1 MNATRIILAC
11 RGRLLW
17 GAAVLGVGVFA
28 VTAAET
34 NEPGRASFSAFQV
47 ISDRNIFNPNR
58 YARSAP
64 RTYTPRVTRHSTSFT
79 LAGIMSYGQ
88 GETPGTYAFFD
99 GTSPELRKVLQPAGV
114 IADFKV
120 AAITFDSV
128 TLQRETN
135 QTVLKVGMQMRQE
148 SAGHWLLATQSM
160 ASVRSSYD
168 EGVAPIDRSRSTSSS
183 PGPAIAGDMVP
194 ADGSD
199 TNLVENASQP
209 DNGDQAGGP
218 PPDEPGDNPPET
230 LALPPGPASDAQQR
244 LILRRQQ
251 EEQQIGNR

>member
-11 RGRLLW
+11 RGRLRW

-34 NEPGRASFSAFQV
+34 NEPGRSSFSAFQV

-79 LAGIMSYGQ
+79 LAGIMSYSQ

-99 GTSPELRKVLQPAGV
+99 GTSTELRKVLQPAGV

-135 QTVLKVGMQMRQE
+135 QTILKVGMQMRQE
-148 SAGHWLLATQSM
+148 SAGHWLLATQSLS
-160 ASVRSSYD
+160 SVRSSYD
-168 EGVAPIDRSRSTSSS
+168 EGVASVDRSRSNS
-183 PGPAIAGDMVP
+183 PSPDPAITGDMVP

-199 TNLVENASQP
+199 TNMVENASEP
-209 DNGDQAGGP
+209 DSGDQPGGP
-218 PPDEPGDNPPET
+218 PPGETGASPAET
-230 LALPPGPASDAQQR
+230 LALPPGPGNDALQR
-244 LILRRQQ
+244 LMLLRQQ
-251 EEQQIGNR
+251 EEQRTGNR

>member
-1 MNATRIILAC
+1 MNATRIISAC
-11 RGRLLW
+11 KGRRLWVAALL
-17 GAAVLGVGVFA
+17 GAGVFT
-28 VTAAET
+28 VTAGET

-47 ISDRNIFNPNR
+47 IPDRNIFNPNR

-64 RTYTPRVTRHSTSFT
+64 RTYPSRVTRHSTSFT
-79 LAGIMSYGQ
+79 LAGIMSYSR

-99 GTSPELRKVLQPAGV
+99 GTSAELRKVLQPAGV

-148 SAGHWLLATQSM
+148 SAGHWLLATQSQTS
-160 ASVRSSYD
+160 ARSSYD
-168 EGVAPIDRSRSTSSS
+168 EGVASFDRSRSNSSS
-183 PGPAIAGDMVP
+183 PGPAITGDMVP

-199 TNLVENASQP
+199 TNVVENASEP
-209 DNGDQAGGP
+209 DSGDQSGGP
-218 PPDEPGDNPPET
+218 PPGETGASPAET
-230 LALPPGPASDAQQR
+230 LALPPGPGNDALQR
-244 LILRRQQ
+244 LMLLRQQ
-251 EEQQIGNR
+251 EEQRTGNR

>member
-1 MNATRIILAC
+1 MNATRIISAC
-11 RGRLLW
+11 KWRLLW
-17 GAAVLGVGVFA
+17 GAAGFGVGVFA

-64 RTYTPRVTRHSTSFT
+64 RTYSPRVTRHSTSFT

-120 AAITFDSV
+120 AVITFDSV

-148 SAGHWLLATQSM
+148 SPGHWLLTTQSM
-160 ASVRSSYD
+160 SSVRSSYD
-168 EGVAPIDRSRSTSSS
+168 EGVVSGDRSRTNTSSPS
-183 PGPAIAGDMVP
+183 AAITGDTVP

-199 TNLVENASQP
+199 TNIVENASEP

-218 PPDEPGDNPPET
+218 PPEEPGANPAET
-230 LALPPGPASDAQQR
+230 LALPPGPGNDALQR
-244 LILRRQQ
+244 LMLLRQQ
-251 EEQQIGNR
+251 EEQRTGNR

>member
-1 MNATRIILAC
+1 MNSTQIISAC
-11 RGRLLW
+11 KGLLPVV
-17 GAAVLGVGVFA
+17 AVLGAGMFS
-28 VTAAET
+28 VTAGET
-34 NEPGRASFSAFQV
+34 NEPVGVTFSAFQI

-58 YARSAP
+58 YAHSAP

-79 LAGIMSYGQ
+79 LAGVMSYSQ

-120 AAITFDSV
+120 AGITFDSV

-148 SAGHWLLATQSM
+148 SAGQWVLATQSM
-160 ASVRSSYD
+160 SSARSSDD
-168 EGVAPIDRSRSTSSS
+168 EGVASFDRARSNSPSR
-183 PGPAIAGDMVP
+183 GPAITGDPVP

-199 TNLVENASQP
+199 TNIVENASAP
-209 DNGDQAGGP
+209 DNGDQSGGP
-218 PPDEPGDNPPET
+218 PPGEPGASPAET
-230 LALPPGPASDAQQR
+230 LALPPGPGSDALQR
-244 LILRRQQ
+244 LMLLRQQ
-251 EEQQIGNR
+251 EEQQTGNR